1 MAEQTVKKN
10 QDNLFR
16 FIDKDTIQSE
26 KITAPRYSYW
36 ASVFRVFFRK
46 KINIVLICVFLL
58 LLLGAFIVPAIE
70 PYNAYE
76 NIRDA
81 KTFNLNPKAAMDY
94 FNGFSIFPVVDRGV
108 HAASDAD
115 RRRGRSTCEGNAAQ
129 R

>member
-46 KINIVLICVFLL
+46 KINIVLRCTGHHQPELRTL
-58 LLLGAFIVPAIE
+58 RC
-70 PYNAYE
+70 Y
-76 NIRDA
+76 
-81 KTFNLNPKAAMDY
+81 
-94 FNGFSIFPVVDRGV
+94 
-108 HAASDAD
+108 
-115 RRRGRSTCEGNAAQ
+115 
-129 R
+129 